1 MNFKEFKT
9 ELKNNAEFK
18 ININQET
25 IDYKAY
31 LPEKGRKPIFNF
43 KYLSLIM
50 TVLILGFFT
59 FLIYRPTS
67 YVNLEVNPQI
77 SFKLN
82 AFNRIIGIEASNSD
96 GEDLIDSVNFT
107 YKKIDDA
114 MDMIYEYGKDKDWT
128 IGNNLYIVL
137 DITTKNFDKYENLK
151 ETITEDELDNVKL
164 MIVKNSNE
172 ITLVNQEIDIP
183 AIEAGGDYTNDYSS
197 VDSVEGELNIN
208 LFVEDMFPARV
219 SLVTY
224 IFDNNDEFETL
235 EDLEYLFGLS
245 LDELYNLYN

>member
-9 ELKNNAEFK
+9 ELRNSAEFK
-18 ININQET
+18 INTNQET

-31 LPEKGRKPIFNF
+31 LPEKGRKPILNF

-59 FLIYRPTS
+59 FLIYRPVS

-77 SFKLN
+77 VIKLN
-82 AFNRIIGIEASNSD
+82 TFNRIIGIEANNSD
-96 GEDLIDSVNFT
+96 GEELINEVDFT

-114 MDMIYEYGKDKDWT
+114 MDMIYEYSKDENWT
-128 IGNNLYIVL
+128 INDNLYILL
-137 DITTKNFDKYENLK
+137 DISTKNSGKYENLK
-151 ETITEDELDNVKL
+151 EAIIEDEMDNIKL
-164 MIVKNSNE
+164 MVVKSSNE
-172 ITLVNQEIDIP
+172 VTLVDRESSIP
-183 AIEAGGDYTNDYSS
+183 GSESAVDSNNDYYTGL
-197 VDSVEGELNIN
+197 VEDEMYISLY
-208 LFVEDMFPARV
+208 VEDMFPARV

-224 IFDNNDEFETL
+224 IFENNDQFETL

>member
-31 LPEKGRKPIFNF
+31 LPEKGRKPILNF

-59 FLIYRPTS
+59 FLIYRPVS

-82 AFNRIIGIEASNSD
+82 AFNRIIKVEANNSD
-96 GEDLIDSVNFT
+96 GEELIDQVNFT
-107 YKKIDDA
+107 YKKIDEA
-114 MDMIYEYGKDKDWT
+114 MDLIYEYSKEENWT
-128 IGNNLYIVL
+128 VNNNLYVVL
-137 DITTKNFDKYENLK
+137 DISTKSIDKYENLK
-151 ETITEDELDNVKL
+151 ETIIEDETGNIKL
-164 MIVKNSNE
+164 MVVKNSNE
-172 ITLVNQEIDIP
+172 ITLVDQELNIP
-183 AIEAGGDYTNDYSS
+183 STEAGEGSTNDYSV
-197 VDSVEGELNIN
+197 VDSVEDEININ
-208 LFVEDMFPARV
+208 LFVEDTFPARV

-224 IFDNNDEFETL
+224 IFENNDEFKTL

>member
-1 MNFKEFKT
+1 MNFKEFKA

-31 LPEKGRKPIFNF
+31 LPEKGRKPILNF

-59 FLIYRPTS
+59 FLIYRPVS
-67 YVNLEVNPQI
+67 YVNLEINPQI

-82 AFNRIIGIEASNSD
+82 TFNRVIKIEANNSD
-96 GEDLIDSVNFT
+96 GEELIDQVNFT
-107 YKKIDDA
+107 YKKIDEA
-114 MDMIYEYGKDKDWT
+114 MDLIYEYSKEENWT
-128 IGNNLYIVL
+128 VNNNLYVVL
-137 DITTKNFDKYENLK
+137 DISTKNSDKYEYLK
-151 ETITEDELDNVKL
+151 NTIIEDETGNIKL
-164 MIVKNSNE
+164 MVVKNSNE
-172 ITLVNQEIDIP
+172 ITLVDQEINIP
-183 AIEAGGDYTNDYSS
+183 SIEAGGDYTNDYSS
-197 VDSVEGELNIN
+197 VDSVENELNIN
-208 LFVEDMFPARV
+208 LFAEDMFPARV

-224 IFDNNDEFETL
+224 IFENNDEFETL
-235 EDLEYLFGLS
+235 EDLEYLFSLS